1 MAWDID
7 SIESS
12 FLFKGKKRFSSF
24 VKFFLSARLYIRHC
38 LHYHRCLGF
47 HYIVHYEVGHCS
59 ASCVMESV
67 LYRILLSGG
76 YCTKFIDEEEIVS
89 AFEEGILLT
98 SELTR
103 ALLFL

>member
-1 MAWDID
+1 MITNKTYELYLFALCMDWDAN

-24 VKFFLSARLYIRHC
+24 LKVFLPAGLLYILHW

-47 HYIVHYEVGHCS
+47 HYIVYYELVHCS
-59 ASCVMESV
+59 ASCAMDRV

-76 YCTKFIDEEEIVS
+76 YRTNLIDEEEIVS
-89 AFEEGILLT
+89 N
-98 SELTR
+98 
-103 ALLFL
+103 